1 MHAIQPRWC
10 LADMP
15 PQTGRH
21 VLITGAN
28 RGLGFDMAQAL
39 AASGAALTI
48 AVRNVAAGEAAR
60 ARILAQTPGAAIA
73 VRAINLENL
82 TALRGCA
89 DAIIAE
95 RPPIDILI
103 HNAGVVL
110 EPFGVT
116 DDGFERHLGVNF
128 LAPFALTLGLLG
140 HMRRDGQARVIAI
153 ASLAHRLARQ
163 FPLDDFAFARSPYTP
178 MEAYGRSK
186 LAILL
191 FTLGFNRRCAA
202 SAIPVAALPAH
213 PGYSNT
219 NGDKGGW
226 LIRLLTR
233 SIAQP
238 TARGALPLL
247 YAATAPGLAPGT
259 YIGPGGLGELRGA
272 PGLAKRSVKASDEG
286 LAEALWHAAERATGV
301 RFADR

>member
-1 MHAIQPRWC
+1 MPNIHPRWT

-15 PQTGRH
+15 PQNRRH

-39 AASGAALTI
+39 AAAGATLTI
-48 AVRNVAAGEAAR
+48 AVRNVPAGEAAR
-60 ARILAQTPGAAIA
+60 VRILARAPHADINI
-73 VRAINLENL
+73 RAINLENL
-82 TALRGCA
+82 AQLRGFA
-89 DAIIAE
+89 AKIIAE

-110 EPFGVT
+110 EPLGHT

-128 LAPFALTLGLLG
+128 LSPFALTLSLLG
-140 HMRRDGQARVIAI
+140 HMRQDGNARVIFV
-153 ASLAHRLARQ
+153 ASLAHTLARQ
-163 FPLDDFAFARSPYTP
+163 FPLDDFTFANTPYTP

-186 LAILL
+186 LSVLL
-191 FTLGFNRRCAA
+191 LTLALNRRCAEA
-202 SAIPVAALPAH
+202 GVPVAAIPAH

-226 LIRLLTR
+226 VIRLLTR
-233 SIAQP
+233 LIAQP

-247 YAATAPGLAPGT
+247 YAATAPGLPAGT
-259 YIGPGGLGELRGA
+259 YVGPGGLRELRGLPA
-272 PGLAKRSVKASDEG
+272 AAKRSAKAQDED
-286 LAEALWHAAERATGV
+286 LAERLWRAAELATGV
-301 RFADR
+301 RFPDG